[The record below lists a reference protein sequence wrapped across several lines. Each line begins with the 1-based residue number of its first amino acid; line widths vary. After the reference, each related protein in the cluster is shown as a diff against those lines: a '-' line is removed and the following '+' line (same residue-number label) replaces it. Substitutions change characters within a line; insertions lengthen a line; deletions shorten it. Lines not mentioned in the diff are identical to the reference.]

1 MKIDVGMIL
10 SIKHFASDLPL
21 KGKVLSCSDTSLSI
35 HILSKENFSPFAV
48 SDPLALSF
56 SFDNKVYVVSGLTT
70 MFDTDKKV
78 ATISIEKIDLLEEKR
93 LFERFPLS
101 KNCTIKVGQSLTD
114 YSGVI
119 RNISANGMM
128 ILCSA
133 QFPIYQ
139 KINVTFDIGKPI
151 TLTCIVI
158 RKGKVTNE
166 QTEYGL
172 KIHYVDEI
180 TPKIIKSFLVKLKKG
195 EQLS

>member
-1 MKIDVGMIL
+1 MKIDVGMTL
-10 SIKHFASDLPL
+10 SIKHYANDLPL

-35 HILSKENFSPFAV
+35 HILNKENFSPFAV
-48 SDPLALSF
+48 NDPLALSF
-56 SFDNKVYVVSGLTT
+56 SYDNKVYVVSGLTT
-70 MFDTDKKV
+70 TFDADKNI
-78 ATISIEKIDLLEEKR
+78 ANMSIEKVDLLEEKR

-114 YSGVI
+114 YPGVI

-128 ILCSA
+128 VLCSA

-158 RKGKVTNE
+158 RKGKLTNE

-172 KIHYVDEI
+172 KIHYINEA
-180 TPKIIKSFLVKLKKG
+180 TPKIIKNFLVKLKK
-195 EQLS
+195 ENI